1 MHKFMVW
8 SNEFR
13 CVYPAGKTRGIIKLG
28 SSSRNFQSSAKT
40 SKKASWGA
48 VKRLS
53 IDEISMR
60 KGHQDFVT
68 VVSDIDQ
75 SQLIEVSDSHEQQ
88 GIMEVLIQ
96 QPIEVREQVL
106 EVSVDM
112 WGGFPKVIQE
122 VWTNAIVVYDRFHVM
137 KYVNEE
143 LNKIRIQCN
152 IKGKGSRFIV
162 LKNGVDLKEEEG
174 VKLATVLS
182 QSKRLKLAYELKEE
196 FREIFES
203 HHSVSEGKESLL
215 EWIKK
220 AQPIYS
226 DTLTR
231 VNAS

>member
-1 MHKFMVW
+1 
-8 SNEFR
+8 
-13 CVYPAGKTRGIIKLG
+13 
-28 SSSRNFQSSAKT
+28 
-40 SKKASWGA
+40 
-48 VKRLS
+48 
-53 IDEISMR
+53 MR

-75 SQLIEVSDSHEQQ
+75 SQLIEVIDSHEQQ
-88 GIMEVLIQ
+88 GIIEVLIQ

-112 WGGFPKVIQE
+112 WGGFPKVIKE
-122 VWTNAIVVYDRFHVM
+122 VFPNAIVVYDRFHVM

-143 LNKIRIQCN
+143 LNKIRIQ
-152 IKGKGSRFIV
+152 FIV
-162 LKNGVDLKEEEG
+162 LKNGVDLKEEER

-203 HHSVSEGKESLL
+203 HHSVEEGKELLL

-220 AQPIYS
+220 AQPMYS
-226 DTLTR
+226 DTLTMLR
-231 VNAS
+231 NHIDGICNYFLNRTTSGVMEGINNRLKLIKRQAYGFVNFDNFRDRLLACFSN